1 VTGEPRNYPHK
12 HRWSSGGGHTA
23 GGGGKAAG
31 ELTSSRERQP
41 RFKILDDTFEP
52 GRNSY
57 MDDADNVLAVAAAV
71 AESRIKGS

>member
-1 VTGEPRNYPHK
+1 MIPSNLVK
-12 HRWSSGGGHTA
+12 
-23 GGGGKAAG
+23 
-31 ELTSSRERQP
+31 L
-41 RFKILDDTFEP
+41 